1 MKTNSLPIDR
11 EGVALL
17 SIDVPDAPLNT
28 LSDRVVEQWST
39 QLQEIVEQR
48 AARGLVITSAKQC
61 FGAGWDLHELLA
73 LLDSRPSA
81 AQLAVLTAGLSAF
94 LRRLETAG
102 LPVAAAIN
110 GFALGGSLELALAC
124 HYRVLAD
131 SPDAL
136 VGLPEVTVGLL
147 PGGGG
152 TQRLPRLIGA
162 RAALPLLLEGKSLR
176 PREALEAGVVD
187 AVLPAAEI
195 IAEARRWVLANPQA
209 KQRWDLPSFVV
220 SGGRTLASAE
230 FAEVMQL
237 ASPAVTKTTY
247 DNFPAPR
254 KILESV
260 YEGLAV
266 PFDRGLAI
274 ERRCFAELAAGPVAR
289 SMIGTLFVSKGRADK
304 LARRPAGVPPR
315 PVRTLGVIGAGMMG
329 AGLAYWAAVKKLRV
343 VVLDTTPE
351 FADRARGYASRALAR
366 EIEKGRISSADGE
379 AVLSRIRPTTTY
391 DDLAPCEFVIE
402 AVFEDREVK
411 ADVTVRAER
420 ALDARAVFATNTSTL
435 PITGLAAASRRAER
449 FIGMHFFSPVERMP
463 LVEIIRGAGTGDEA
477 LALALDLAR
486 AFGKTPIVVNDSRG
500 FFTSRVFGT
509 YCYEGQKLLEEGVAP
524 ALIENAGRFA
534 GMPVGPLAVMDEVSL
549 ALQYHVVKQT
559 ELDLGAAFA
568 PPIGWNV
575 LRHFVEDLKRVGRK
589 AGAGFYEY
597 PAGAR
602 KYLWPGLAHEYP
614 LAAQQPSLESV
625 KQRLLYVQALES
637 ARCLQEG
644 VLTCAADGD
653 LGSIMGWGFPTYTGG
668 ALSLID
674 QVGVARF
681 VMDCRRLADLYG
693 ARFEPTDDLVARA
706 SRQRSIHAAA

>member
-1 MKTNSLPIDR
+1 MKTHTLQIDS

-17 SIDVPDAPLNT
+17 SLDVPDAPLNT
-28 LSDRVVEQWST
+28 LSDRVVEQLAAV
-39 QLQEIVEQR
+39 LQELVEQR
-48 AARGLVITSAKQC
+48 AARGLVITSSKQC
-61 FGAGWDLHELLA
+61 FGAGWNLHDLLA
-73 LLDSRPSA
+73 LLDTGPSA
-81 AQLAVLTAGLSAF
+81 AQLAERTAALSAF

-102 LPVAAAIN
+102 LPVAAAID
-110 GFALGGSLELALAC
+110 GLALGGSLELALAC

-131 SPDAL
+131 SPGSR
-136 VGLPEVTVGLL
+136 VGFPEVTVGLL

-162 RAALPLLLEGKSLR
+162 RAALPLLLEGKLLR
-176 PREALEAGVVD
+176 PREALVAGIVD
-187 AVLPAAEI
+187 AVLPAAEVV
-195 IAEARRWVLANPQA
+195 AEARRWVLANPQA
-209 KQRWDLPSFVV
+209 RQRWDLPNFAV
-220 SGGRTLASAE
+220 SGGRTLAAAE

-247 DNFPAPR
+247 DNYPAPR

-266 PFDRGLAI
+266 PIDRGLAI
-274 ERRCFAELAAGPVAR
+274 ERRCFAELAVGPVAR
-289 SMIGTLFVSKGRADK
+289 SMIRTLFVSKRRADK

-315 PVRTLGVIGAGMMG
+315 RVRTLGVIGAGMMG
-329 AGLAYWAAVKKLRV
+329 AGLAYWAAVRKHAV

-351 FADRARGYASRALAR
+351 FADRARTYARRALDR
-366 EIEKGRISSADGE
+366 ELEKGRISSADAE
-379 AVLSRIRPTTTY
+379 AVLSRIKPTTRY

-411 ADVTVRAER
+411 AGVTVLAER
-420 ALDARAVFATNTSTL
+420 ALDASAVLATNTSTL
-435 PITGLAAASRRAER
+435 PITGLAEASCRAER

-463 LVEIIRGAGTGDEA
+463 LVEIIRGTRTGDEA

-559 ELDLGAAFA
+559 ELDLGAAFV

-597 PAGAR
+597 PAGGR
-602 KYLWPGLAHEYP
+602 KFLWPDLAHEYP
-614 LAAQQPSLESV
+614 LAARQPSLESV

-653 LGSIMGWGFPTYTGG
+653 LGSILGWGFPSYTGG

-674 QVGVARF
+674 QVGIARF
-681 VMDCRRLADLYG
+681 VGECRRLADLYG

-706 SRQRSIHAAA
+706 SRERGMHAAA